1 LGVDGGQSSTT
12 ALIADEA
19 GRIVGR
25 GDAGPCNHVAAPE
38 AAAKFKRVIRSCVG
52 EACRKAHLDPETIVF
67 AAACFGFSGGAHDK
81 ETYTRELIRSE
92 KYKFSHDAG
101 IALTGAH
108 AGAPGMVVIAGTGS
122 MAFGRDAGG
131 KTARAGGWGYIYGD
145 EGGAFD
151 LVRRALRAALAAE
164 EGWGRETLLN
174 ALLLQATGFETVN
187 QVMHG
192 FYTPQWDRSRV
203 AQLAPLLTQAAA
215 AGDRIAGQII
225 DEAAKQLAWYV
236 QGIHRTLFE
245 RETVPVATIGGV
257 FQSALLRDAFATHV
271 FETTQCPVIAPR
283 FGPADGAVLEAL
295 RLASIKL
302 E

>member
-1 LGVDGGQSSTT
+1 
-12 ALIADEA
+12 
-19 GRIVGR
+19 
-25 GDAGPCNHVAAPE
+25 
-38 AAAKFKRVIRSCVG
+38 
-52 EACRKAHLDPETIVF
+52 
-67 AAACFGFSGGAHDK
+67 
-81 ETYTRELIRSE
+81 
-92 KYKFSHDAG
+92 
-101 IALTGAH
+101 
-108 AGAPGMVVIAGTGS
+108 
-122 MAFGRDAGG
+122 MAFGRNAGG

-164 EGWGRETLLN
+164 EGWGPETQLN
-174 ALLLQATGFETVN
+174 ALLLEATGFETVN

-215 AGDRIAGQII
+215 AGDRIAAQII
-225 DEAAKQLAWYV
+225 DEASKQLAWYV
-236 QGIHRTLFE
+236 EGIHHTLFE

-257 FQSALLRDAFATHV
+257 FQSALLRDAFARHV

-283 FGPADGAVLEAL
+283 FSPAEGAVLEAL